1 MGKIVRL
8 GLVLFVI
15 TAVTG
20 LILGAVYTATLEPIR
35 IARANEKNEAL
46 AATLPGAAD
55 FKEITPEQDAGTI
68 TEIYEGSKDGD
79 VVGYNFTVTPKGYGG
94 LITLIVG
101 ISNDGKVEDIKILS
115 HSETP
120 GLGAKAGA
128 PEFSGQFH
136 EKEIDDFRVTKT
148 PPESGRDIQAISGAT
163 ITSTAVTSGVNDAA
177 AYWKANFSGASAQ
190 KAD

>member
-1 MGKIVRL
+1 MGKIARL

-20 LILGAVYTATLEPIR
+20 MILGAVYTVTLEPIHV
-35 IARANEKNEAL
+35 AKSNEKNEAL

-55 FKEITPEQDAGTI
+55 FKEIKPEGDAGTI
-68 TEIYEGSKDGD
+68 TEIYEGSKDGA
-79 VVGYNFTVTPKGYGG
+79 VTGYNFTVTPKGYGG

-101 ISNDGKVEDIKILS
+101 ISGAGEVEDIKILS

-120 GLGAKAGA
+120 GLGAKAGN

-136 EKEIDDFRVTKT
+136 KKAIDDFRVVKT
-148 PPESGRDIQAISGAT
+148 PPEKESDIQAISGAT
-163 ITSTAVTSGVNDAA
+163 ITSTAVTSGVNEAA
-177 AYWKANFSGASAQ
+177 AYWKAHFSEASEQ

>member
-20 LILGAVYTATLEPIR
+20 LILGAVHTATLEPIR
-35 IARANEKNEAL
+35 VARTNEKNEAL
-46 AATLPGAAD
+46 AATLPGATA
-55 FKEITPEQDAGTI
+55 FKEVTPEKDAGTI

-101 ISNDGKVEDIKILS
+101 ISNDGRVEAIKILS

-120 GLGAKAGA
+120 GLGAKAGH
-128 PEFSGQFH
+128 PEFSGQFR
-136 EKEIDDFRVTKT
+136 EKEIDEFRVTKT
-148 PPESGRDIQAISGAT
+148 PPEKDSEIQAISGAT
-163 ITSTAVTSGVNDAA
+163 ITSTAVTSGVNDAVA
-177 AYWKANFSGASAQ
+177 CWKANFSGASAQ